1 MMTLM
6 DAAVYYAAGAWA
18 EAASSLLQFLKVT
31 VDLLKLKL
39 QSVLFEKVVTMLL
52 VSIGDGL
59 QEGDILILEK

>member
-31 VDLLKLKL
+31 VD
-39 QSVLFEKVVTMLL
+39 
-52 VSIGDGL
+52 
-59 QEGDILILEK
+59 